1 MQFMGYVR
9 ANGSVGSRNYVGII
23 PTVTCANDVANAIKA
38 QVMGTVTFLHHQGC
52 CQLPPGTLTG

>member
-52 CQLPPGTLTG
+52 C